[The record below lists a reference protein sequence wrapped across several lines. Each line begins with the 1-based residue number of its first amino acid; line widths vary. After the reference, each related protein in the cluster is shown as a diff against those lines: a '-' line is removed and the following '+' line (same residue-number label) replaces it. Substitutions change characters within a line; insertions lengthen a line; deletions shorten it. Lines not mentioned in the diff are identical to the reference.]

1 MVLDFSDEFGI
12 IWEDKVDSGT
22 FSTESTSST
31 NSMNVVLLSVWQ
43 LVVDNETNLL
53 NIDTSSKEISCDQDS
68 SGTSSEL
75 LHDGISCL
83 LLHLTMHGRHCKVVV
98 IHGFLKVQHSLFG
111 VAINQSLIDIK
122 VGIEIE

>member
-22 FSTESTSST
+22 FSTESTSSS

-68 SGTSSEL
+68 SGSSSEL
-75 LHDGISCL
+75 LHDSISCL
-83 LLHLTMHGRHCKVVV
+83 LLHLTMHG
-98 IHGFLKVQHSLFG
+98 
-111 VAINQSLIDIK
+111 
-122 VGIEIE
+122 